1 MVSSLVAMTRFSG
14 IRSVRI
20 RSLAKINLDLRVLN
34 KRADGF
40 HELRTVFQTVSLA
53 DTIEIAFEPARKTS
67 LAIDDALN
75 IADNLVLR
83 AAQKALDAMKVT
95 GRVHFKLRKQ
105 IPMGAGMGGGS
116 SNAAAVLL
124 AMPVLAGKNIG
135 YETLLALGAELGSDV
150 PFFLTG
156 GTAVAVD
163 RGTELYTLPDI
174 AEESILVVASGVHV
188 ATGPAYK
195 ALGRGL
201 TLPASSRI
209 INGFQLFVRT
219 LGDTRSARAA
229 SAFSANDFEPVVF
242 SQHPQLHALFRRLQR
257 VSSVATGSSAAGKSG
272 RRKPGEAAVRMT
284 GSGSALFA
292 LFGSRAERDLAEQSL
307 VLDRVRDFQGSRVIP
322 AKLVS
327 QKSYQRLWRKQLAGH
342 TIPGDPVWPPQSR
355 YAR

>member
-1 MVSSLVAMTRFSG
+1 MKPPVGV
-14 IRSVRI
+14 RSVKL

-83 AAQKALDAMKVT
+83 AAQAALDEMRVA
-95 GRVHFKLRKQ
+95 GRVHFKLRKL

-124 AMPVLAGKNIG
+124 ALPVLAGKRIG
-135 YETLLALGAELGSDV
+135 YEKLLALGAILGSDV

-163 RGTELYTLPDI
+163 RGTELYSLPDI
-174 AEESILVVASGVHV
+174 AEEPIVVVASGLHV
-188 ATGPAYK
+188 ATGPAYQ

-201 TLPASSRI
+201 TLPDSSRI

-219 LGDTRSARAA
+219 LGDSRSARAA

-242 SQHPQLHALFRRLQR
+242 SQHPQLQALFQRLR
-257 VSSVATGSSAAGKSG
+257 GVSYAPAAGSSA
-272 RRKPGEAAVRMT
+272 RRKPTAAAVRMT

-292 LFGSRAERDLAEQSL
+292 LFGSMAERNLAGHSMESI
-307 VLDRVRDFQGSRVIP
+307 LDGDREFAGSRVIP

-327 QKSYQRLWRKQLAGH
+327 QRSYQRLWHRQLAGH
-342 TIPGDPVWPPQSR
+342 AIPGDAVWPPQSR